1 MANGFLEWMSGTS
14 KQEYGDSLYDDKE
27 YKKWKQRQEKTY
39 GKIGKAGDRYGDQ
52 ADKFLGLYGEDR
64 AGADKYRGLAE
75 QEFGRAR
82 GEIDKA
88 SGAFGR
94 AGGDIQRSRDQQLAA
109 TQLMSDRDHYSNLKK
124 RSGDRRREAGNA
136 RRGMESIRN
145 RLGRPSEDSGL
156 TQSLL
161 DAFKRTTASNRKIID
176 QNVAQLKTTNPA
188 AAARLAQDFNE
199 QTLSSFGQ
207 LKQKGKFSDEQLKDN
222 KLTKEAAMLMNQT
235 SLLSLEAREDQGL
248 NAIHSGQ
255 ISNQFNA
262 GNAALNTAGA
272 MGNMGRN
279 YLSGA
284 GAYSNL
290 GSQYGRMGSS
300 LDSRGANA
308 LNMTSRYEGLKYGTL
323 QDRMSISNKG
333 VERQDKFRMSDAA
346 SRARVDSFNNS
357 RSNMGIQNTMGLVR
371 TAASV
376 AGAGATGGASIYVE
390 AALKLAE
397 QKAERDRLAMER
409 DGGGGSSFEVPDS
422 DSGRSS
428 SLYNPNA
435 DFSLNRQY
443 DNNV

>member
-14 KQEYGDSLYDDKE
+14 KQEYGDSLYDDRE
-27 YKKWKQRQEKTY
+27 YKKWKQRQEKIY
-39 GKIGKAGDRYGDQ
+39 GKIGAAGDRYGEK
-52 ADKFLGLYGEDR
+52 ANKFLGMY
-64 AGADKYRGLAE
+64 GADREEADRYRGKAE
-75 QEFGRAR
+75 TELGRSR

-88 SGAFGR
+88 SSTFGR
-94 AGGDIQRSRDQQLAA
+94 AEGDIQRSRDQQLAA
-109 TQLMSDRDHYSNLKK
+109 TQLMSDRDHYSNLKR
-124 RSGDRRREAGNA
+124 RSGERRREASNA

-145 RLGRPSEDSGL
+145 KLGRPSEDSGL

-176 QNVAQLKTTNPA
+176 QNVAQLKMTNPA
-188 AAARLAQDFNE
+188 AAARLTQDFNE

-207 LKQKGKFSDEQLKDN
+207 LKQKGKFSDEQLKN
-222 KLTKEAAMLMNQT
+222 SRLTQESAMLMNQT
-235 SLLSLEAREDQGL
+235 SLLNLEAREDQGL
-248 NAIHSGQ
+248 NAVHSGQ
-255 ISNQFNA
+255 ISNRFNA

-272 MGNMGRN
+272 MGNLGRN

-300 LDSRGANA
+300 LDSRGTAA

-346 SRARVDSFNNS
+346 ARARVDSFNNS
-357 RSNMGIQNTMGLVR
+357 RANMGLQNTMGLVR

-376 AGAGATGGASIYVE
+376 AGAAATGGASIYVE

-397 QKAERDRLAMER
+397 AKAKREADEKKQ
-409 DGGGGSSFEVPDS
+409 GGYSYDIEDT
-422 DSGRSS
+422 SS
-428 SLYNPNA
+428 SSPDLRFNPNA
-435 DFSLNRQY
+435 NDFSYIGNTG
-443 DNNV
+443 